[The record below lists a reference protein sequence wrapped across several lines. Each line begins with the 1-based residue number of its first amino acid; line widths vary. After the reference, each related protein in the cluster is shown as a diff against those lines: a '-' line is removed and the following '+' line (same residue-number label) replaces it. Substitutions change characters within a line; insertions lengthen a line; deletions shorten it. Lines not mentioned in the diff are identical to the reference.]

1 MLNVVAENI
10 PEKKQFSQQI
20 RKQLT
25 NLYGMV
31 TEWLY
36 MLTKW

>member
-10 PEKKQFSQQI
+10 PEKKIPQQI